1 LHCKTLTFRP
11 LVEAHLSGS
20 RKLMTSPR
28 WSQQSELDR
37 YGARRDEMPHIFEI
51 EGNWGRLLQMFV
63 ARAAA
68 V

>member
-1 LHCKTLTFRP
+1 
-11 LVEAHLSGS
+11 
-20 RKLMTSPR
+20 MTSPR

-63 ARAAA
+63 ARAAR